1 MFHLFSKYKE
11 NQLVKNYTK
20 VFSVDFLVRASNFL
34 LLPVYLKFMTQEEF
48 GLYTY
53 IFAIISTFSLVL
65 NFGLYIPQS
74 KLYQDYEK
82 EEDRGTL
89 VYTLNIVLASFL
101 IFILSIIYLT
111 GLDYQ
116 IVKLLFKKQ
125 INYESYRFYVLLAI
139 VMTVYSYMITNYFL
153 TSQKIKLVQLYNLS
167 RVFFVNIIVIVFLN
181 LLTYDK
187 VEVRLQ
193 FNYVTEFSL
202 LLIFG
207 IFYVRAM
214 KPRFEADV
222 ARRSVKLA
230 FPIMISAL
238 LGVVLNFSD
247 RFFLE
252 KYGDFRQLAVYNLG
266 ITISSVIP
274 ILFASFQSIWL
285 PFFFREKNLY
295 QNKEKTKKMIWKLSI
310 FFCILSGIIFLVVY
324 TAFYFN
330 IISEEYNAILSIL
343 PIILITQIS
352 VSLTPLFSNY
362 IVYFESTYLALYTG
376 IPLAA
381 ASICVNLL
389 LIPKYGIYGA
399 ALSALIINL
408 SYLIL
413 YFFISRHLI
422 KKNLT
427 STNTV

>member
-1 MFHLFSKYKE
+1 MLRIFNKYRE
-11 NQLVKNYTK
+11 NELIKNYTK

-82 EEDRGTL
+82 EEDRGML
-89 VYTLNIVLASFL
+89 VYTLNIVLVLLL
-101 IFILSIIYLT
+101 IFILSVIYIT
-111 GLDYQ
+111 GLDYL

-139 VMTVYSYMITNYFL
+139 IMTVYSYMITNYFL

-214 KPRFEADV
+214 KPRFDADV
-222 ARRSVKLA
+222 AKRSVKLA

-247 RFFLE
+247 KFFLE
-252 KYGDFRQLAVYNLG
+252 KYGDFKQLAVYNLG
-266 ITISSVIP
+266 LILGSIIP
-274 ILFASFQSIWL
+274 IIFASFQNIWL
-285 PFFFREKNLY
+285 PFFFQEKDLRE
-295 QNKEKTKKMIWKLSI
+295 NKEKTKKIIIRM
-310 FFCILSGIIFLVVY
+310 GIIFIILSIAIYGIIYFAISFGIVSVQYSEVLILLPVILITQMIIALTPLLSNYIIYFEKSYIALY
-324 TAFYFN
+324 TGVPV
-330 IISEEYNAILSIL
+330 AILSI
-343 PIILITQIS
+343 II
-352 VSLTPLFSNY
+352 N
-362 IVYFESTYLALYTG
+362 LY
-376 IPLAA
+376 
-381 ASICVNLL
+381 
-389 LIPKYGIYGA
+389 LIPRYGIYGA
-399 ALSALIINL
+399 AISMFITNSAYLVLYYFIIKN
-408 SYLIL
+408 
-413 YFFISRHLI
+413 LI
-422 KKNLT
+422 KKNLEI
-427 STNTV
+427 